1 MHRLTILVPAAVAAL
16 AILGGC
22 SSVYYGT
29 MEKFGYHK
37 RDILVDRVQDARDAQ
52 QEAKKQ
58 FESVLERF
66 AAVVGFEGGEL
77 AETYKR
83 LKADLSRSEGKARA
97 VRARIKDVEDVAQ
110 ALFREWESE
119 LDDYTNEK
127 LKRLSKRKLEQTR
140 KRYAQLIG
148 AMHRVE
154 GKIEPVLVAFRD
166 QVLFLKHNLNA
177 QAVAS
182 LEDELVSVR
191 ADVATL
197 LKAMEASIAEAN
209 DFIQTMSQE

>member
-77 AETYKR
+77 EETYKR

>member
-1 MHRLTILVPAAVAAL
+1 MRQSTIL
-16 AILGGC
+16 AILGAVVILAGC

-58 FESVLERF
+58 FESVLEQF
-66 AAVVGFEGGEL
+66 IAVVGFEGGEL
-77 AETYKR
+77 EETYKH
-83 LKADLSRSEGKARA
+83 LKADLSRSENKARA
-97 VRARIKDVEDVAQ
+97 VHARIKDVEDVAQ

-119 LDDYTNEK
+119 LDDYTNAK
-127 LKRLSKRKLEQTR
+127 LKRLSKRKLEQTQE
-140 KRYAQLIG
+140 RYAQLIST
-148 AMHRVE
+148 MHRVE

-182 LEDELVSVR
+182 LESELASVR
-191 ADVATL
+191 TDVATL
-197 LKAMEASIAEAN
+197 LKAMETSIAEAN
-209 DFIQTMSQE
+209 DFIETMNQE

>member
-1 MHRLTILVPAAVAAL
+1 MMKRTILVLAAFGAVT
-16 AILGGC
+16 ILGGC
-22 SSVYYGT
+22 SGVYYGT

-58 FESVLERF
+58 FESVLEQF
-66 AAVVGFEGGEL
+66 TAVVGFEGGEL
-77 AETYKR
+77 EETYKH
-83 LKADLSRSEGKARA
+83 LKADLSRSESKARA
-97 VRARIKDVEDVAQ
+97 VHARIKDVEDVAQ

-119 LDDYTNEK
+119 LDDYTNAK
-127 LKRLSKRKLEQTR
+127 LKRLSKRKLEQTQE
-140 KRYAQLIG
+140 RYAQLIS

-177 QAVAS
+177 QAVAG
-182 LEDELVSVR
+182 LEDELASVR
-191 ADVATL
+191 TDVTAL
-197 LKAMEASIAEAN
+197 LKAMETSIAEAN
-209 DFIQTMSQE
+209 DFIETMNQE

>member
-1 MHRLTILVPAAVAAL
+1 MRWSRVSAILGAMVV
-16 AILGGC
+16 LGGC

-52 QEAKKQ
+52 QEAKEQ
-58 FESVLERF
+58 FESALARF
-66 AAVVGFEGGEL
+66 SDVVDFEGGEL
-77 AETYKR
+77 EEIYKR
-83 LKADLSRSEGKARA
+83 LKTELSRSESKARA
-97 VRARIKDVEDVAQ
+97 VRGRIRDVEDVAK

-119 LDDYTNEK
+119 LDKYENEN
-127 LKRLSKRKLEQTR
+127 LRRLSKRKLEQTR

-148 AMHRVE
+148 AMKQAE

-166 QVLFLKHNLNA
+166 NVLFLKHNLNA

-182 LEDELVSVR
+182 LEDELASVR
-191 ADVATL
+191 ADVKSL
-197 LKAMEASIAEAN
+197 LKAMETSIAEAN
-209 DFIQTMSQE
+209 DFIKTMSQE

>member
-1 MHRLTILVPAAVAAL
+1 MMRQFTIL
-16 AILGGC
+16 AILGAVVILAGC

-52 QEAKKQ
+52 EEAKEQ

-66 AAVVGFEGGEL
+66 TAVVGFEGGEL
-77 AETYKR
+77 EETYDR
-83 LKADLSRSEGKARA
+83 LKADLSRSENKARA
-97 VRARIKDVEDVAQ
+97 VHARIKDVEDVAQ

-127 LKRLSKRKLEQTR
+127 LKRISKRKLEQTQE
-140 KRYAQLIG
+140 RYAQLIA

-154 GKIEPVLVAFRD
+154 GKIEPVLVSFRD

-182 LEDELVSVR
+182 LENELASVR
-191 ADVATL
+191 TDVTAL
-197 LKAMEASIAEAN
+197 VKAMETSIAEAN
-209 DFIQTMSQE
+209 DFIETMNQE

>member
-1 MHRLTILVPAAVAAL
+1 MMKRTILVLAAFGAVT
-16 AILGGC
+16 ILGGC
-22 SSVYYGT
+22 SGVYYGT

-58 FESVLERF
+58 FESVLEQF
-66 AAVVGFEGGEL
+66 IAVVGFEGGEL
-77 AETYKR
+77 EETYKH
-83 LKADLSRSEGKARA
+83 LKADLSRSENKARA
-97 VRARIKDVEDVAQ
+97 VHARIKDVEDVAQ

-119 LDDYTNEK
+119 LDDYTNAK
-127 LKRLSKRKLEQTR
+127 LKRLSKRKLEQTQE
-140 KRYAQLIG
+140 RYAQLIST
-148 AMHRVE
+148 MHRVE

-182 LEDELVSVR
+182 LESELASVR
-191 ADVATL
+191 TDVATL
-197 LKAMEASIAEAN
+197 LKAMETSIAEAN
-209 DFIQTMSQE
+209 DFIETMNQE

>member
-1 MHRLTILVPAAVAAL
+1 MRQSTIL
-16 AILGGC
+16 AILGAVVILAGC

-58 FESVLERF
+58 FESVLEQF
-66 AAVVGFEGGEL
+66 TAVVGFEGGEL
-77 AETYKR
+77 EKTYDR

-97 VRARIKDVEDVAQ
+97 VHARIKDVEDVAQ

-127 LKRLSKRKLEQTR
+127 LKRLSKRKLEQTQE
-140 KRYAQLIG
+140 RYAQLIST
-148 AMHRVE
+148 MHRVE

-197 LKAMEASIAEAN
+197 LKAMETSIAEAN
-209 DFIQTMSQE
+209 DFIETMSEE

>member
-1 MHRLTILVPAAVAAL
+1 MRWSRVL
-16 AILGGC
+16 AILGAMVVLGGC

-52 QEAKKQ
+52 QEAKEQ
-58 FESVLERF
+58 FESALAQF
-66 AAVVGFEGGEL
+66 SDVVGFEGGEL
-77 AETYKR
+77 EEIYKR
-83 LKADLSRSEGKARA
+83 LKTELARSENKARA
-97 VRARIKDVEDVAQ
+97 VHGRIRDVEDVAK

-119 LDDYTNEK
+119 LDKYENEN
-127 LKRLSKRKLEQTR
+127 LRRLSKKKLEQTQ

-148 AMHRVE
+148 AMKQAE

-166 QVLFLKHNLNA
+166 NVLFLKHNLNA

-182 LEDELVSVR
+182 LEDELASVR
-191 ADVATL
+191 ADVRSL
-197 LKAMEASIAEAN
+197 LKAMEKSIAEAN
-209 DFIQTMSQE
+209 DFIKTMSQE

>member
-1 MHRLTILVPAAVAAL
+1 MRQCTIL
-16 AILGGC
+16 AILGAVVVLAGC
-22 SSVYYGT
+22 SGVYYGT

-52 QEAKKQ
+52 QEAKEQ

-66 AAVVGFEGGEL
+66 ADVVGFEGGEL
-77 AETYKR
+77 EETYDR
-83 LKADLSRSEGKARA
+83 LKADLSRSENRARA
-97 VRARIKDVEDVAQ
+97 VHARIKDVEDVAQ

-127 LKRLSKRKLEQTR
+127 LKRLSKRKLEQTQE
-140 KRYAQLIG
+140 RYAQLIS

-154 GKIEPVLVAFRD
+154 SKIEPVLVAFRD
-166 QVLFLKHNLNA
+166 NVLFLKHNLNA

-182 LEDELVSVR
+182 LEDELASVR
-191 ADVATL
+191 ADVKSL
-197 LKAMEASIAEAN
+197 LKAMETSIAEAN
-209 DFIQTMSQE
+209 DFIKTMSQE

>member
-1 MHRLTILVPAAVAAL
+1 MKRTILVLAAFGAVT
-16 AILGGC
+16 ILSGC
-22 SSVYYGT
+22 SRVYYGT

-58 FESVLERF
+58 FESVLEQF
-66 AAVVGFEGGEL
+66 TAIVGFEGGEL
-77 AETYKR
+77 EETYNR
-83 LKADLSRSEGKARA
+83 LKADLSRSENKARA
-97 VRARIKDVEDVAQ
+97 VHARIKDVEDVAQ

-127 LKRLSKRKLEQTR
+127 LKRLSKRKLEQTQE
-140 KRYAQLIG
+140 RYAQLIST
-148 AMHRVE
+148 MHRVE
-154 GKIEPVLVAFRD
+154 GKIDPVLVAFRD

-182 LEDELVSVR
+182 LENTLASVR
-191 ADVATL
+191 TDVTAL
-197 LKAMEASIAEAN
+197 LKAMETSIAEAN
-209 DFIQTMSQE
+209 DFIETMNQE